1 MITSILSFIIAFG
14 ILVLVHEF
22 GHFWIARRRGV
33 AIEKFSIGFGPKI
46 FGFHY
51 RGLRRSLRRQSRQ
64 SLPLNA
70 PSGLI
75 DSKGTDFCISLIPLG
90 GFVKMKGDEDESQV
104 SPDDKTAFVNKSVK
118 ARSAIVMAGP
128 FMNLLLSFI
137 VMPLVFL
144 IGKQE
149 PAFFKEP
156 PVIERVLP
164 GSPAEKSG
172 LGIGDLIVAFDGKS
186 VATWEGLLEAIAIT
200 APNKTLN
207 LEIERG
213 PWIMDHGPRTKKEIV
228 VETATLPGG
237 EGSYLGIEKY
247 FGKAPSA
254 IVKEIMPESPAAD
267 AHLQAGDQITLVGGQ
282 PIDSWD
288 GLIHA
293 VNVHQGEAIQIEV
306 LRVLRSEQS
315 EREGAAPTALPLEGA
330 TRAPI
335 KEVRQN
341 LTIQPK
347 WDAEAKRWMLGIKGP
362 ETMEMGPLQIR
373 HYSFLGA
380 IEAGCKTNIRNILLT
395 FQVLKKL
402 VTFELS
408 YKNLGGPVQI
418 AYSLSKAAASG
429 VADFLYFTAFLSIQL
444 AVLNILPIPML
455 DGGHLLF
462 FMIEAVRKRPLSLKI
477 RIIAQQTGLV
487 LLLTLILLV
496 TFNDLKRLFFH

>member
-1 MITSILSFIIAFG
+1 MILSILSFIIAFG

-22 GHFWIARRRGV
+22 GHFWVARRTGV

-46 FGFHY
+46 FGF
-51 RGLRRSLRRQSRQ
+51 R
-64 SLPLNA
+64 
-70 PSGLI
+70 
-75 DSKGTDFCISLIPLG
+75 SKGTEFCISLIPLG

-144 IGKQE
+144 IGKPE
-149 PAFFKEP
+149 PIFLKEP

-172 LGIGDLIVAFDGKS
+172 LVIGDLIVSIDGTPLKTWENLLES
-186 VATWEGLLEAIAIT
+186 VALTPANKKIRLEV
-200 APNKTLN
+200 
-207 LEIERG
+207 E
-213 PWIMDHGPRTKKEIV
+213 KKEGAKKEVV

-237 EGSYLGIEKY
+237 EGSYLGVEKY
-247 FGKAPSA
+247 FGKAPEA
-254 IVKEIMPESPAAD
+254 VVKEIMPESPAAR
-267 AHLQAGDQITLVGGQ
+267 AGLQAGDQITLVGGQ

-288 GLIHA
+288 GLIRA
-293 VNVHQGEAIQIEV
+293 VNAHQGEAIQIEV
-306 LRVLRSEQS
+306 LR
-315 EREGAAPTALPLEGA
+315 
-330 TRAPI
+330 
-335 KEVRQN
+335 KEVKQN

-347 WDAEAKRWMLGIKGP
+347 WDEEAKRWMLGIKGP
-362 ETMEMGPLQIR
+362 ETMEMGPLQTR
-373 HYSFLGA
+373 HYSFIGA

-429 VADFLYFTAFLSIQL
+429 AADFLYFTAFLSIQL

-477 RIIAQQTGLV
+477 RLIAQQTGLV

-496 TFNDLKRLFFH
+496 TFNDLKRLFFQ

>member
-22 GHFWIARRRGV
+22 GHFWVARRAGV
-33 AIEKFSIGFGPKI
+33 AIDKFSIGFGPKI
-46 FGFHY
+46 FGF
-51 RGLRRSLRRQSRQ
+51 R
-64 SLPLNA
+64 
-70 PSGLI
+70 
-75 DSKGTDFCISLIPLG
+75 SKGTEFCISLIPLG
-90 GFVKMKGDEDESQV
+90 GFVKMKWDEDESQV
-104 SPDDKTAFVNKSVK
+104 PPDDKTAFPNQPLKT
-118 ARSAIVMAGP
+118 RSAVVMAGP

-144 IGKQE
+144 IGKSE

-164 GSPAEKSG
+164 GSPAEKSD
-172 LGIGDLIVAFDGKS
+172 LRIGDLIVALDGKS
-186 VATWEGLLEAIAIT
+186 VATWEGLLETIAIT

-213 PWIMDHGPRTKKEIV
+213 PRTKKEVV

-237 EGSYLGIEKY
+237 EGSYLGVEKY

-254 IVKEIMPESPAAD
+254 IVKEIIPESPAAK
-267 AHLQAGDQITLVGGQ
+267 AGLQAGDQITLVGGQ

-288 GLIHA
+288 GLIRA
-293 VNVHQGEAIQIEV
+293 VNAHQGEAIQIEV
-306 LRVLRSEQS
+306 LR
-315 EREGAAPTALPLEGA
+315 
-330 TRAPI
+330 
-335 KEVRQN
+335 KEARQN

-347 WDAEAKRWMLGIKGP
+347 WDEEAKRWMMGIKGP
-362 ETMEMGPLQIR
+362 ETMEMGPLQTR
-373 HYSFLGA
+373 HYSFIGA
-380 IEAGCKTNIRNILLT
+380 IEAGFKTNIRNILLT

-429 VADFLYFTAFLSIQL
+429 IADFLYFTAFLSIQL

-462 FMIEAVRKRPLSLKI
+462 FMIEGIRKRPLSLKI
-477 RIIAQQTGLV
+477 RLIAQQTGLV